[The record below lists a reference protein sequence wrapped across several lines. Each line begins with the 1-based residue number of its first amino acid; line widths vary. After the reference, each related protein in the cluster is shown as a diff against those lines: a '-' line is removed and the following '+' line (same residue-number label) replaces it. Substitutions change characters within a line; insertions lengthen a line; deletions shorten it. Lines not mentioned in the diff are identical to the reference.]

1 MAGRSAKRVFA
12 LDVPAIHVL
21 TLRQQKKN
29 VHHRDKAGDDEDSQF
44 PSKTTKQMDDKAKL
58 FLGIISGQ
66 RRRRHGEVADRAA
79 RMAGGFD
86 RLGVEQ
92 GDSVCIL
99 MRNDIAFV
107 EAAYAAMQLG
117 AYAVP
122 VNWHFK
128 PEEINYILED
138 SATRVLIGHADMLH
152 QLRDAI
158 PAGVKVLSVV
168 TPPEISAN
176 YKIDPDHLAAPDFA
190 IDLEPWLARQRPFD
204 GPARPQPQNMIYTS
218 GTTGHPKGVRRNAP
232 TPEQSASAER
242 MRALIYGLQPGAR
255 ALLPGPLYHSAPNS
269 FGLRAGRL
277 GGVLV
282 LMPRFDPE
290 EFLRL
295 VEAERIDTIFMVPTM
310 FIRLMKLPDSV
321 RIKYDIS
328 SLRHVIH
335 AAAPCP
341 ADVKRAMICWWG
353 PVIHEFYGSTESGA
367 VTFANSEDALK
378 KPGTVGKIAPGAEL
392 RFVDEDGRILAQGE
406 IGEIYSRIAG
416 NPDFTYHNKPEKRA
430 EIDRDGF
437 ITSGDVGYIDQDGY
451 VFICDRKRDMVISGG
466 VNIYPAEIEAAL
478 HAVPGVHDCAV
489 FGIPDSEF
497 GEALMA
503 VVEPQAGVTLDIAAI
518 RAQLKTSLADYKVPK
533 HVEIHGSLPREDSGK
548 IFKRRLRDP
557 YWARAGR
564 RI

>member
-1 MAGRSAKRVFA
+1 M
-12 LDVPAIHVL
+12 
-21 TLRQQKKN
+21 
-29 VHHRDKAGDDEDSQF
+29 
-44 PSKTTKQMDDKAKL
+44 TTTSP
-58 FLGIISGQ
+58 FLGIVSGQ
-66 RRRRHGEVADRAA
+66 RKRSHAEVADRAA
-79 RMAGGFD
+79 RIAGGLQA
-86 RLGVEQ
+86 LGVKP
-92 GDSVCIL
+92 GDSVCML
-99 MRNDIAFV
+99 MRNDIAFI
-107 EAAYAAMQLG
+107 EAAYAAMRLG
-117 AYAVP
+117 AYGVP

-128 PEEINYILED
+128 PEEINYVLQD
-138 SATRVLIGHADMLH
+138 SGTSVLIGHADMLH
-152 QLRDAI
+152 QLRGVI
-158 PAGVKVLSVV
+158 PEGVTVLSAP
-168 TPPEISAN
+168 TPPEILKH
-176 YKIDPDHLAAPDFA
+176 YKIDPDHRATPDFA
-190 IDLEPWLARQRPFD
+190 EDLESWLGRQKPYD
-204 GPARPQPQNMIYTS
+204 GPALPQPQNMIYTS

-232 TPEQSASAER
+232 TPGQSASSER

-277 GGVLV
+277 GGALV
-282 LMPRFDPE
+282 LMPRFEPE

-295 VEAERIDTIFMVPTM
+295 IEVERIDTIFMVPTM
-310 FIRLMKLPDSV
+310 FIRLMKLPEEV
-321 RIKYDIS
+321 RRKYDMS
-328 SLRHVIH
+328 SLRHIIH

-341 ADVKRAMICWWG
+341 ADIKRAMIEWWG
-353 PVIHEFYGSTESGA
+353 PVIYEFYGSTESGA

-378 KPGTVGKIAPGAEL
+378 KPGTVGKISPGAEL
-392 RFVDEDGRILAQGE
+392 RFIGDNGRSLPQGE

-430 EIDRDGF
+430 EIEQDGF
-437 ITSGDVGYIDQDGY
+437 ITSGDVGYIDADGY

-489 FGIPDSEF
+489 FGIPDDEF

-503 VVEPQAGVTLDIAAI
+503 VVEPQVGVTLDVAAI

-533 HVEIHGSLPREDSGK
+533 HVEIHANLPREDSGK

-557 YWARAGR
+557 YWERAGR